1 MPVLMPSADVPTIDI
16 SPLFGDDPNEK
27 ARVAEAI
34 NKACRGSGFFYAS
47 NHGIDVKLLQDV
59 VNEFHRNMTEQ
70 EKYDLAINAYNRN
83 NPHIRNGY
91 YMAVK
96 GKKAVE
102 SFCYLNPSF
111 DDDHPMIKSGTPMH
125 EVNIWPDEDGHPRF
139 RPFCEQ
145 YYRDMLRL
153 STVLMRGFAL
163 ALGKPEDFFDAS
175 LAEADTLSSVSLIR
189 YPYLEDYPP
198 VKTGPDGTK
207 LSFEDH
213 LDVSMITVL
222 YQTQV
227 QNLQVETV
235 DGWQDLPTSEENFL
249 VNCGTHMAHI
259 THDYFPA
266 PNHRVKFVN
275 AERLSLPF
283 FLNGGHNSVIEPF
296 VPEGAAGQAKNEPVS
311 YGDYL
316 QHGLSALIVKNGQ
329 T

>member
-16 SPLFGDDPNEK
+16 SPLFGGDPNEK
-27 ARVAEAI
+27 TRVAQEI

-47 NHGIDVKLLQDV
+47 GHGIDVQLLQDV
-59 VNEFHRNMTEQ
+59 VNEFHRTMTEE
-70 EKYDLAINAYNRN
+70 EKYELAINAYNKD
-83 NPHIRNGY
+83 NPRLRNGY

-102 SFCYLNPSF
+102 SWCYLNPSF
-111 DDDHPMIKSGTPMH
+111 NEDHPMIRAGAPMH
-125 EVNIWPDEDGHPRF
+125 EVNIWPDQRRHARF

-145 YYRDMLRL
+145 YYRDMFRL
-153 STVLMRGFAL
+153 SKVLMSGIAL
-163 ALGKPEDFFDAS
+163 ALGKPEDFFDAELS
-175 LAEADTLSSVSLIR
+175 EADTLSAVSLIR
-189 YPYLEDYPP
+189 YPRLEDYPP

-222 YQTQV
+222 FQTEV

-235 DGWQDLPTSEENFL
+235 DGWHDLPTSGEDFL
-249 VNCGTHMAHI
+249 VNCGTYMGYL
-259 THDYFPA
+259 TNDYFPA
-266 PNHRVKFVN
+266 PNHRVKFIN

-283 FLNGGHNSVIEPF
+283 FLHAGQTSVMEPF
-296 VPEGAAGQAKNEPVS
+296 APEATGAKELNPPIE

-316 QHGLSALIVKNGQ
+316 QRGFHALIAKNGQ

>member
-1 MPVLMPSADVPTIDI
+1 MPIPMPSAHVPTIDI
-16 SPLFGDDPNEK
+16 SPLFGSDPDDK
-27 ARVAEAI
+27 LRVAQEI

-47 NHGIDVKLLQDV
+47 HHGIDVQHLQDV
-59 VNEFHRNMTEQ
+59 VNEFHRTMTDE
-70 EKYDLAINAYNRN
+70 EKHELAINAYNKA
-83 NPHIRNGY
+83 NPRVRNGY

-102 SFCYLNPSF
+102 SWCYLNPSF
-111 DDDHPMIKSGTPMH
+111 SEDHPMIRSGTPLH
-125 EVNIWPDEDGHPRF
+125 EVNIWPDEKRHEWF

-145 YYRDMLRL
+145 YYRDMFRL
-153 STVLMRGFAL
+153 SKTLMRGLAL
-163 ALGKPEDFFDAS
+163 ALGKPEDFFDAH
-175 LAEADTLSSVSLIR
+175 LPEDDTLSAVSLIR
-189 YPYLEDYPP
+189 YPRLDDYPP

-222 YQTQV
+222 FQTEV

-235 DGWQDLPTSEENFL
+235 DGWQDLPTSGDNFL
-249 VNCGTHMAHI
+249 VNCGTFLGYL
-259 THDYFPA
+259 TNDYFPA
-266 PNHRVKFVN
+266 PNHRVKFIN

-283 FLNGGHNSVIEPF
+283 FLHAGQTTVMEPF
-296 VPEGAAGQAKNEPVS
+296 HPEAVEGREPNPPIA

-316 QHGLSALIVKNGQ
+316 QHGFHALIAKNGQ

>member
-1 MPVLMPSADVPTIDI
+1 MPIPMPSAHVPTIDI
-16 SPLFGDDPNEK
+16 SPLSGSDADAK
-27 ARVAEAI
+27 SRVAREI
-34 NKACRGSGFFYAS
+34 HDACRGSGFFYAS
-47 NHGIDVKLLQDV
+47 HHGVDVQLLQDV
-59 VNEFHRNMTEQ
+59 VNEFHRTMTDQ
-70 EKYDLAINAYNRN
+70 EKYDLAIHAYNKA

-102 SFCYLNPSF
+102 SFCYLNPAF
-111 DDDHPMIKSGTPMH
+111 TDDHPMIKAGTPLH
-125 EVNIWPDEDGHPRF
+125 EVNRWPDEERHPRF
-139 RPFCEQ
+139 RSFCES
-145 YYRDMLRL
+145 YYRQMLRL
-153 STVLMRGFAL
+153 STVIMRGLAL
-163 ALGKPEDFFDAS
+163 ALGKPEHFFDAA

-222 YQTQV
+222 FQTEV

-235 DGWQDLPTSEENFL
+235 DGWRDLPTSGEDFL
-249 VNCGTHMAHI
+249 VNCGTYLGHV
-259 THDYFPA
+259 TNDYFPA

-283 FLNGGHNSVIEPF
+283 FLNAGHHAVIDPF
-296 VPEGAAGQAKNEPVS
+296 VPEGAAEPVKNAPLP
-311 YGDYL
+311 YGEYL
-316 QHGLSALIVKNGQ
+316 QHGLRALIVKNGQ